1 MSCNDIYTD
10 VPVCQLV
17 GQQWSI
23 RTKRTPIIIYSVIV
37 LFRPL
42 PSQVMF
48 NEEELPC
55 WNEQNLSLAKAFAS
69 PKNGFMIHLTF
80 KSGFNYDKEYP
91 AHNGGWGENKN
102 SWIAFMSLCLSISLS
117 TNEPVNRKR
126 DTPLKVR
133 LLKNSIASHIILLL
147 PCGLCCCCRFSFLW
161 PPDTIII
168 GGNQPTTTDNVTLT
182 KALTMVIIKRKIRRR
197 RRHSPRTNITSG
209 RWWSV
214 GREEVERQ
222 ELHCLP
228 GWRLSRKSQIITI
241 MEWIGATAFPS
252 SYSCKSLF
260 CSCYCC
266 CFVSLPLSSLRIH
279 LPATTQ

>member
-10 VPVCQLV
+10 VPACQLV

-23 RTKRTPIIIYSVIV
+23 LTKRTPIIIYSVIV

-48 NEEELPC
+48 NEEELPLQ
-55 WNEQNLSLAKAFAS
+55 NEHNLSLAFAS

-80 KSGFNYDKEYP
+80 KSGFNYD
-91 AHNGGWGENKN
+91 NGGRENKN

-197 RRHSPRTNITSG
+197 RRRHSPRTNFTSG

-214 GREEVERQ
+214 GREKVERQ
-222 ELHCLP
+222 ELHP
-228 GWRLSRKSQIITI
+228 
-241 MEWIGATAFPS
+241 
-252 SYSCKSLF
+252 
-260 CSCYCC
+260 
-266 CFVSLPLSSLRIH
+266 
-279 LPATTQ
+279 LPAWMALIS